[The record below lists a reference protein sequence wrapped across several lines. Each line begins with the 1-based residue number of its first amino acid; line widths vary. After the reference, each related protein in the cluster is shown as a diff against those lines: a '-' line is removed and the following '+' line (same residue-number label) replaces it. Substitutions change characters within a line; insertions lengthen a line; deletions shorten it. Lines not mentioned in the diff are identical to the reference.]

1 MELRL
6 TPEQEA
12 TILQIAQHEG
22 KTPEQLIFDI
32 TVNFYEG
39 DRGFREAVQ
48 RGLDQA
54 NAGNLIEEETMDR
67 RFETMI
73 RG

>member
-1 MELRL
+1 MEIRL

-12 TILQIAQHEG
+12 HLLQIAQHEG
-22 KTPEQLIFDI
+22 KDVGQLLVD
-32 TVNFYEG
+32 TALNLYE
-39 DRGFREAVQ
+39 RERQFREAVQ

-54 NAGNLIEEETMDR
+54 NAGNFIEEEEMDAR
-67 RFETMI
+67 LEKMI

>member
-1 MELRL
+1 MELIL

-12 TILQIAQHEG
+12 RLVQMARHEG
-22 KTPEQLIFDI
+22 KTPSELVFDT
-32 TVNFYEG
+32 TVSLY
-39 DRGFREAVQ
+39 DADHRFRERVQ

-54 NAGNLIEEETMDR
+54 NAGNFIEEEEMDI
-67 RFETMI
+67 RFEKMI